1 MDKVKLV
8 IEKLRAKEGNSRNEA
23 ISCENKAAL
32 LRIQE
37 MAYRD
42 AWQSMQDAVEAEEQ
56 AKKQEPTPNNASVVY
71 GPR

>member
-1 MDKVKLV
+1 MDKVKVV

-42 AWQSMQDAVEAEEQ
+42 AWQSLQGAVEADEQ
-56 AKKQEPTPNNASVVY
+56 TKEQQPTPNNAQVVY
-71 GPR
+71 APR